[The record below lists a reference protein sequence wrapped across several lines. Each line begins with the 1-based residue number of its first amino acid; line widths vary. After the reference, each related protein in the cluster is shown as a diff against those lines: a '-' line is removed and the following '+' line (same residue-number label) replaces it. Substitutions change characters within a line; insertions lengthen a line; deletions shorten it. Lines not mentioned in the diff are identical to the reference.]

1 MTTSNPAISHN
12 ISVKL
17 EEVLIAINSTSAKV
31 GEMSEGTIKVE
42 GVRDVARV
50 AFRCSVDWRSHS
62 R

>member
-1 MTTSNPAISHN
+1 MTTSDPAISHN

-50 AFRCSVDWRSHS
+50 AFRCVC
-62 R
+62 